1 VVEFEYFAAQIFE
14 TKVINAVAF
23 NQVNM
28 VYHIVAVR

>member
-1 VVEFEYFAAQIFE
+1 MFQASSVVKFELSLHPFFK

-28 VYHIVAVR
+28 V